1 MLFLRVRR
9 VLTAAMVA
17 LGALPMAT
25 NGLAAQTGT
34 ITGKV
39 TNAESGRPI
48 ENATIKASVAGGTSF
63 GAVSGADGSFRLVLR
78 IGGLGHEISLADK
91 GDDLGG
97 RPVHDI
103 EAGGLGHQGTLGQN
117 IRRRRSPTLKHIGR
131 IGIMG
136 NGILPHV
143 MPRKGEGHDKEHAA
157 EGHGAVIGQQTALV
171 LTGKFLTLD
180 GPCRP
185 SSARCFL
192 HFPSTHRGP

>member
-63 GAVSGADGSFRLVLR
+63 GAVSGADGSFRLVNLPNGSYTVSVSA
-78 IGGLGHEISLADK
+78 IGFAPK
-91 GDDLGG
+91 
-97 RPVHDI
+97 
-103 EAGGLGHQGTLGQN
+103 
-117 IRRRRSPTLKHIGR
+117 
-131 IGIMG
+131 
-136 NGILPHV
+136 
-143 MPRKGEGHDKEHAA
+143 
-157 EGHGAVIGQQTALV
+157 
-171 LTGKFLTLD
+171 
-180 GPCRP
+180 
-185 SSARCFL
+185 SSAN
-192 HFPSTHRGP
+192 G